1 MATISKVR
9 LFQEIANYIKDEN
22 LRGKDRIPTSETIIR
37 KLMTQYSK
45 TSDEIIGYLE
55 QLKDLHFIFIVN
67 VVTPYPELY
76 LQGVNGYIYSDLNIL
91 NEVKHFS
98 EQKLISS
105 YEKMNSSK
113 RKTAYQI
120 MKELQPRI
128 KEFNNTEIG
137 KNLNELTMIE
147 EYIKTISTNSF
158 EYTDSWRK
166 EKLLKLF
173 KEEDISDFQ
182 EETDASNASTIER
195 QRYADPGNSKWAK
208 AVNQFSVQFLIRI
221 HFRKYEFDIV
231 KKLIITSKIT
241 LLEDLIYIRNT
252 LKELEKQLD
261 KDTIL
266 KYHIDKIIELR
277 RIAQGR
283 INNLRKIQLTT

>member
-55 QLKDLHFIFIVN
+55 QLKELHFIFIVN
-67 VVTPYPELY
+67 VVTPDPELY
-76 LQGVNGYIYSDLNIL
+76 LQGINGYIYSDLNIL

-173 KEEDISDFQ
+173 KEEDIGDFQ
-182 EETDASNASTIER
+182 EETEISNLSTIER

-221 HFRKYEFDIV
+221 HFRKYEFDVV
-231 KKLIITSKIT
+231 KKLILTSKIT
-241 LLEDLIYIRNT
+241 MLEDLIYIRNT
-252 LKELEKQLD
+252 LKELESQLD

-277 RIAQGR
+277 RIAQGK
-283 INNLRKIQLTT
+283 INNLRKLQLTP